1 MVALAGDLIAAR
13 RAARMYAKYALRKI
27 TFTDRLWGKR
37 GATVSARTQ
46 FIYNTQTEVCN
57 PSCAL
62 WVSGQ
67 AIYPTKQRLRAL
79 VYCVRRELVWDTNK
93 LEERGLR
100 VSLLQDHI
108 RRLNFP
114 VDSDVVVSL
123 AEHPTVAVVAT
134 VRGNHR
140 SRYISL
146 PLNISPMFSYGVLVD
161 VVPAQKTGKRVLE
174 FMGRYGQGTA
184 AEINLQYARAYDEYG
199 AYIGEISV
207 QAETRPESWDIIW
220 TGKVDVCF
228 RPANSTELVLLD
240 VVSAEVSRAHLKHGI
255 WKAKAII
262 RQYYVAAREYGRG
275 DNEPQE

>member
-1 MVALAGDLIAAR
+1 MAGDLIAAR

-37 GATVSARTQ
+37 GATVSSRTQ
-46 FIYNTQTEVCN
+46 FIYNIRTGVCN

-62 WVSGQ
+62 WVGGQ
-67 AIYPTKQRLRAL
+67 AIYPTKQRLRTTM
-79 VYCVRRELVWDTNK
+79 YCVQGNLIRDPQRAEKNT
-93 LEERGLR
+93 LR
-100 VSLLQDHI
+100 LTLPKKQIEHGT
-108 RRLNFP
+108 FP
-114 VDSDVVVSL
+114 ADSEVVV
-123 AEHPTVAVVAT
+123 TVCTQRAINVVAT
-134 VRGNHR
+134 VRKDKN
-140 SRYISL
+140 STYVPI
-146 PLNISPMFSYGVLVD
+146 PLNISPMFSYGALVD
-161 VVPAQKTGKRVLE
+161 VVLAQKTGKRVLE
-174 FMGRYGQGTA
+174 FMGRYGHGTA

-199 AYIGEISV
+199 AYLGEISV

-262 RQYYVAAREYGRG
+262 RQYYVAAKEWGSDG
-275 DNEPQE
+275 GCCPTLL